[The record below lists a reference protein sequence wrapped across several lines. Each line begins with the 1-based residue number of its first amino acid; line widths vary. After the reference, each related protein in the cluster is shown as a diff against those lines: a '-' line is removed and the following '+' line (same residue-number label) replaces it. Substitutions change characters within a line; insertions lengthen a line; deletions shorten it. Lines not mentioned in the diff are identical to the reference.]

1 MSTEIN
7 PFILPMEQYV
17 RKLDPIGQYIDQ
29 AAFYISVQT
38 GKDLTTCRKQVIGII
53 KNKEKSGIKDPEVK
67 YFIRGDNGDRTEE
80 TTTLTSYI
88 YSSIKEDEIIA
99 PTFTTYV
106 PHKVKQSLLVDYVDD
121 NVKARGVAKKEMFAA
136 AARKETFL
144 ETIKNTE
151 QTNVKLANNA
161 VSGAH
166 ASKSTPLHN
175 KTGHSTLTSICRSTS
190 GNGNANNEKFLS
202 GNRHYWAPHIVLN
215 NIVSITTHVNY
226 DLIQKVMKKYNLAAP
241 TVEQVLKCITDSSDN
256 YWRNKFELEN
266 IYDFVVKLN
275 DYQRAAFVYVGDLY
289 HLGSLNQDMM
299 RVFLGRLSTKKTD
312 VFENPIDYIK
322 SSNEDNV
329 NLAHQICGQEM
340 KGKGKDYRAIQ
351 DVNVLNTVASTVK
364 NIALVLD
371 DYKDLIEAFWV
382 TENFPASVAYFPDS
396 VRKSVVTSD
405 TDSTIFTVQEW
416 VKWYVGDIT
425 FDEIGM
431 SIAASVVFLAS
442 QTITHLLAMMSANL
456 GVEHK
461 RLKQIAMK
469 NEFKFDVFVP
479 CNVGKH
485 YFALISCQ
493 EGNVFE
499 KYKKEIKGVHLKSSN
514 APVKITKLANKLMED
529 TMNTI
534 IAGKKIKILEVLKLI
549 GDTERE
555 IIRSMLAGENEY
567 FRLAQIKPPGSY
579 TNPDSS
585 PYRHHLFWEEVFAPK
600 YGSVIAPPYSCIK
613 FSTTLENP
621 STTRAWIESIED
633 KALAN
638 RLNIWMTVNKR
649 TILPTIYLSQEMVK
663 SQGIPPEL
671 TKVIDIRRMVFD
683 LAKVLYMVLETLG
696 MYVMNSKQTKLVS
709 DTY

>member
-1 MSTEIN
+1 MD
-7 PFILPMEQYV
+7 QYV
-17 RKLDPIGQYIDQ
+17 RKLDPIGQYVDQ
-29 AAFYISVQT
+29 AAFFISKET
-38 GKDLTTCRKQVIGII
+38 GKDLDTCRKQVIAVI
-53 KNKEKSGIKDPEVK
+53 KNKEKSNIKDPEVT
-67 YFIRGDNGDRTEE
+67 YFIRGENGDRTEQTCKL
-80 TTTLTSYI
+80 TTYI
-88 YSSIKEDEIIA
+88 YDSIRADEIMA

-136 AARKETFL
+136 QARKEDFL
-144 ETIKNTE
+144 TTIKNTE

-175 KTGHSTLTSICRSTS
+175 KTAHSTLTSICRSTS
-190 GNGNANNEKFLS
+190 GYGNANNEKFLS

-215 NIVSITTHVNY
+215 NIVSIVTHVDY
-226 DLIQKVMKKYNLAAP
+226 ILIAKVIEKYKLAIP
-241 TVEQVLKCITDSSDN
+241 TVEQLLKCITDSSNN
-256 YWRNKFELEN
+256 YWESTKELET
-266 IYDFVVKLN
+266 IYSFVIKLN
-275 DYQRAAFVYVGDLY
+275 DLERAAFVYVGDLY
-289 HLGSLNQDMM
+289 HLGALNPAMM
-299 RVFLGRLSTKKTD
+299 REFIGRLSLKKTD

-322 SSNEDNV
+322 AANEDNV

-340 KGKGKDYRAIQ
+340 KGKGKDYKAIE
-351 DVNVLNTVASTVK
+351 DVNVLNTVASTVQ
-364 NIALVLD
+364 NIALVID

-382 TENFPASVAYFPDS
+382 TDNFPSSVAYFPDS
-396 VRKSVVTSD
+396 IRKSVVTSD

-416 VKWYVGDIT
+416 VNWYVGDIT
-425 FDEIGM
+425 FDDIGM
-431 SIAASVVFLAS
+431 SVAATVVFLAS

-456 GVEHK
+456 GVEQK

-479 CNVGKH
+479 TQVAKH

-514 APVKITKLANKLMED
+514 APVKITKLATKLMED
-529 TMNTI
+529 IMNTI

-549 GDTERE
+549 GNTERE

-600 YGSVIAPPYSCIK
+600 YGSVVAPPYSCIK

-621 STTRAWIESIED
+621 SATKAWVDSIED

-638 RLNIWMTVNKR
+638 RLSIWMINNKR
-649 TILPTIYLSQEMVK
+649 TVLPTIYLSQEMVK
-663 SQGIPPEL
+663 SQGIPMEL
-671 TKVIDIRRMVFD
+671 TAAIDIRRMVFD
-683 LAKVLYMVLETLG
+683 LAKVLYMIAETLG
-696 MYVMNSKQTKLVS
+696 FYVMNSKQTKLIS